1 MRRRALSSAWFVAIV
16 AAALLALI
24 GAGCGSSATVADE
37 SASPSPAAS
46 GSATPV
52 AGATP
57 TAGGSPVANVVQ
69 AAPVQHVQVGD
80 ISMGYRVI
88 GPLAPPAAGDSAAAG
103 EAAPLLL
110 IMGSSGTMDMWSP
123 DFVAALAQD
132 RQVIVFDN
140 RGIGETDD
148 PSSRAYQFPQLAED
162 TAGLIKA
169 LGYDSLDVLG
179 WSMGGEVAVDL
190 AVRHPAIV
198 SRLVSYAGD
207 PGGRLTLP
215 PTKAAMAV
223 LMDTSGSPQKRGEP
237 LIELLFPAAYRSAN
251 PAYAETFPIPKEQA
265 SPVAMGLQNQAI
277 GEWSGV
283 AGDLKDIACPA
294 LFVTGTEDVISP
306 PANALMMA
314 VRVPGSWLNRFAGA
328 GHGLMYQDPQGLADA
343 VLTFFKVTA
352 TAAAGG

>member
-1 MRRRALSSAWFVAIV
+1 MKRTALTDAWLVTVLAGAV
-16 AAALLALI
+16 LALL
-24 GAGCGSSATVADE
+24 GAGCGGGAASE
-37 SASPSPAAS
+37 SPTPSPAGSGSPSPTGSGSPSPA
-46 GSATPV
+46 GS
-52 AGATP
+52 
-57 TAGGSPVANVVQ
+57 GSPVANVVQ
-69 AAPVQHVQVGD
+69 AAQVQHVQVGD

-88 GPLAPPAAGDSAAAG
+88 GPLATASAADSAAAG
-103 EAAPLLL
+103 AAAPLLL

-148 PSSRAYQFPQLAED
+148 PGGRAYQFPRLADD
-162 TAGLIKA
+162 TAGFIKA
-169 LGYDSLDVLG
+169 LGYDSMDVMG

-190 AVRHPAIV
+190 AVRHPAVV

-215 PTKAAMAV
+215 PTKEAMAV
-223 LMDTSGSPQKRGEP
+223 LMDTSGSPQKRGER
-237 LIELLFPAAYRSAN
+237 LLELLFPAAYRSAH
-251 PAYAETFPIPKEQA
+251 PAYAEAFPIPTEQA
-265 SPVAMGLQNQAI
+265 APAAMDLQNQAI

-306 PANALMMA
+306 PGNAVMMA
-314 VRVPGSWLNRFAGA
+314 VRVPGSWLVRFAGA
-328 GHGLMYQDPQGLADA
+328 GHGLMYQDPQGLAAA

-352 TAAAGG
+352 AAAGG

>member
-1 MRRRALSSAWFVAIV
+1 MRQTAIRHAV
-16 AAALLALI
+16 IAAILAGAALALL
-24 GAGCGSSATVADE
+24 GAGCGSGGAAAGD
-37 SASPSPAAS
+37 SASPSPVGS
-46 GSATPV
+46 GSPAA
-52 AGATP
+52 AGSPA
-57 TAGGSPVANVVQ
+57 AGGSPAANVVQ
-69 AAPVQHVQVGD
+69 AAAVRHVQVGD

-88 GPLAPPAAGDSAAAG
+88 GPLATASAADSAAAG
-103 EAAPLLL
+103 AAAPLLL

-132 RQVIVFDN
+132 REVIVFDN

-148 PSSRAYQFPQLAED
+148 PGSRAYTFPRLADD
-162 TAGLIKA
+162 TAGLIEA

-190 AVRHPAIV
+190 AVRHPAVV

-223 LMDTSGSPQKRGEP
+223 LMDISGSPRKRGER

-251 PAYAETFPIPKEQA
+251 PAYAETFPIPTEQA

-283 AGDLKDIACPA
+283 AGDLKDIACPT

-306 PANALMMA
+306 PGNALMMT

-328 GHGLMYQDPQGLADA
+328 GHGLMYQDPQGLAAA

-352 TAAAGG
+352 TAAGG